1 MDALEVLKTKL
12 LKYPDLPN
20 EQNEKSLSIMPEGG
34 FTVSFHENETG
45 YTVGY
50 EGWHEDFSNADEALD
65 CFAFGLSD
73 QCRLEITQRGGFAYK
88 WTLQYRDGDNWVDD
102 STTGLFL
109 FPFWRKKTVVYLRN
123 NVIQG

>member
-65 CFAFGLSD
+65 CFAFEKSS
-73 QCRLEITQRGGFAYK
+73 CHP
-88 WTLQYRDGDNWVDD
+88 
-102 STTGLFL
+102 S
-109 FPFWRKKTVVYLRN
+109 
-123 NVIQG
+123 